1 MADKNKVS
9 NAETFF
15 ALSCRNETF
24 CLKLFLIRGLV
35 KKCLMT
41 LELKP
46 QFILLGCYVI
56 NTPVWCDASLREQ
69 KSRHSL
75 AIWKP
80 PKIYSSPIGLTFVS
94 PPNPQIIRCPFQQPF
109 PTHAIFGSLL
119 RSFSHSLILL
129 LSFSLSL
136 SSVYSPLY
144 LYLLPFHINTL
155 MIFRRSIIG
164 SPP

>member
-1 MADKNKVS
+1 LAWPTKEVS

-15 ALSCRNETF
+15 ALSCINETF
-24 CLKLFLIRGLV
+24 CLKLFLVVCLI
-35 KKCLMT
+35 KKCLMM

-46 QFILLGCYVI
+46 QFIILGCYGI
-56 NTPVWCDASLREQ
+56 NTPVWCDALLREQ

-80 PKIYSSPIGLTFVS
+80 PKIYSSPIGLTFAY
-94 PPNPQIIRCPFQQPF
+94 PPNAQILRCPFQRPF

-129 LSFSLSL
+129 LSFSLST
-136 SSVYSPLY
+136 S
-144 LYLLPFHINTL
+144 LLLTPHSTFTCYHFI
-155 MIFRRSIIG
+155 
-164 SPP
+164 